1 MAHAIQRRRGTTAE
15 HSTFTGLAGELTVDT
30 DKNVVVVHDG
40 KTPGGHPNAP
50 ANHNHDGAYAPV
62 SHLHPELAATPD
74 DVQGGTGDGFV
85 KAKDLKDASVSHA
98 ATAGSATSAQ
108 EATTAQSAGNA
119 DTVDSYHAS
128 TTPMAQAIPVAGP
141 SGKLDAGWIPPMAD
155 VDAAT
160 LKGKIPSVTPQANA
174 IPIAGADGKLASG
187 WFESGGGGG
196 SGGYV
201 EYNTPG
207 TYSFI
212 VPDGVKGVFVDV
224 QGGGGGGA
232 CGSVVSG
239 ANGGSSSFGTYI
251 TATGGTGGPKS
262 SNGNGTAARGTVI
275 GATIT
280 FPGPFFPDA
289 PVFELSTNNYA
300 AGGGGGSIFAAGGSA
315 ENVSTNGRK
324 NGGRGAGGGGYNGH
338 GGGAGGYGM
347 TFVSGLTSGQSIQ
360 IVVGAGGAGGVNSSY
375 IGGNGGPGIVRIWW

>member
-62 SHLHPELAATPD
+62 SHPHPELAATPA

-85 KAKDLKDASVSHA
+85 KAKDLKDASVNHA
-98 ATAGSATSAQ
+98 VTAGSATSAQ

-155 VDAAT
+155 VDATT

-187 WFESGGGGG
+187 WFESVAGQNSGYVYYGTPGTYEFVVPQGVSTVYVEVQGAGGGGGG
-196 SGGYV
+196 STNEGSA
-201 EYNTPG
+201 G
-207 TYSFI
+207 T
-212 VPDGVKGVFVDV
+212 
-224 QGGGGGGA
+224 Q
-232 CGSVVSG
+232 
-239 ANGGSSSFGTYI
+239 GGSSSFGAYI
-251 TATGGTGGPKS
+251 TATGGAGGPRGS
-262 SNGNGTAARGTVI
+262 GVLTPAARGTVS
-275 GATIT
+275 GDNVLRE
-280 FPGPFFPDA
+280 PFFCSDG
-289 PVFELSTNNYA
+289 VGTKG
-300 AGGGGGSIFAAGGSA
+300 GGGGGSRYAPGGPSVDTFSGNTPIGGA
-315 ENVSTNGRK
+315 HNGY
-324 NGGRGAGGGGYNGH
+324 GTGSGGYGGH
-338 GGGAGGYGM
+338 GGGAGGNGVARV
-347 TFVSGLTSGQSIQ
+347 TNLTPGQRITV
-360 IVVGAGGAGGVNSSY
+360 VVGAGGEGGISTFR
-375 IGGNGGPGIVRIWW
+375 GGRLQPGAPGFVRIWW